1 MKNRTVRMMITTMA
15 TALLVCCNSITVRGQ
30 QDSIKVNNMGSM
42 LGNIVSSITDSIT
55 VSNEVIAAGHSLHGW
70 DNTEIYFT
78 RTQKDYDAM
87 TEILENR
94 NGKIIIEVIQ
104 ATVLDDEGN
113 GSDQFGFYV
122 KYDAK
127 RFSKGDKVQSVFV
140 YNPDTNYIDDI
151 LYRVDSLI
159 E

>member
-1 MKNRTVRMMITTMA
+1 MKNRIIRLIIATMA
-15 TALLVCCNSITVRGQ
+15 TVILAGCNGITAKGYQAGNSTDNISSILHNTISIVTDDITV
-30 QDSIKVNNMGSM
+30 NNEA
-42 LGNIVSSITDSIT
+42 L
-55 VSNEVIAAGHSLHGW
+55 AADHSLHGW

-78 RTQKDYDAM
+78 RTQQDYDAM

-94 NGKIIIEVIQ
+94 NGKIIIEVIE
-104 ATVLDDEGN
+104 ATVLDHDGN

-122 KYDAK
+122 KYDAG

-140 YNPDTNYIDDI
+140 YNPDTNYVDDI

>member
-1 MKNRTVRMMITTMA
+1 MKNRIIKLMIATMA
-15 TALLVCCNSITVRGQ
+15 TVLLVDCNSITAQGQ
-30 QDSIKVNNMGSM
+30 QDSIKADNMGSM
-42 LGNIVSSITDSIT
+42 LGNIVSIVTDDIT
-55 VSNEVIAAGHSLHGW
+55 VSNEVLAADHSLHGW

-94 NGKIIIEVIQ
+94 KGKIIIEVIE
-104 ATVLDDEGN
+104 ATVLDNVGN

-122 KYDAK
+122 KYDSK

-140 YNPDTNYIDDI
+140 YNPDTNYVDDI

>member
-1 MKNRTVRMMITTMA
+1 MKNRIIRLIIATMA
-15 TALLVCCNSITVRGQ
+15 TVILADCNSITAKGQ
-30 QDSIKVNNMGSM
+30 HDSIKADNIGSILHNTISIVTDDITVNNEA
-42 LGNIVSSITDSIT
+42 LATDK
-55 VSNEVIAAGHSLHGW
+55 GLHGW
-70 DNTEIYFT
+70 NNTEIYFT

-94 NGKIIIEVIQ
+94 KGKIIIEVIE
-104 ATVLDDEGN
+104 ATVLDHDGN

-140 YNPDTNYIDDI
+140 YNPDTNYVDDI

>member
-1 MKNRTVRMMITTMA
+1 MKNRMVKMIMA
-15 TALLVCCNSITVRGQ
+15 TMTTVLLVGCNSITVRGQ
-30 QDSIKVNNMGSM
+30 QDSIKANNMGSM
-42 LGNIVSSITDSIT
+42 LGNIVSSITDNIT
-55 VSNEVIAAGHSLHGW
+55 VSNEAMAAGHSLHGW

-94 NGKIIIEVIQ
+94 NGKIIIEVIE

-122 KYDAK
+122 KYDSK

-140 YNPDTNYIDDI
+140 YNPDSNYIDDI